1 MKKIV
6 KFEFE
11 GKIVTVEVER
21 NGDVLSIQKDGKN
34 YSVILKSDEI
44 IIPEKNIKQPSK
56 ETIVQ
61 KEIKK
66 TVPIVSQSNSPGDI
80 VAPMTGT
87 IREISVT
94 VGKEVTEGEVV
105 FVMEAMKMDI
115 EVPTAIKGTIEV
127 INVNVGDSV
136 TEGQLLAKIN

>member
-66 TVPIVSQSNSPGDI
+66 TVPIVSQSNSPSDI

>member
-66 TVPIVSQSNSPGDI
+66 TVLELGGSDCFIVLGDAD
-80 VAPMTGT
+80 VDMAA
-87 IREISVT
+87 
-94 VGKEVTEGEVV
+94 K
-105 FVMEAMKMDI
+105 
-115 EVPTAIKGTIEV
+115 TAILARFL
-127 INVNVGDSV
+127 NS
-136 TEGQLLAKIN
+136 GQSL

>member
-66 TVPIVSQSNSPGDI
+66 PVPIVSQSNSPGDI

-87 IREISVT
+87 IREISVI

-115 EVPTAIKGTIEV
+115 EVPTATKGTIEV
-127 INVNVGDSV
+127 VNVNVGDSV

>member
-66 TVPIVSQSNSPGDI
+66 PVPIVSQSNSPGDI

-87 IREISVT
+87 IREISVI

-105 FVMEAMKMDI
+105 FIMEAMKMDI

-127 INVNVGDSV
+127 VNVNVGDSV

>member
-56 ETIVQ
+56 KTIVQ

>member
-44 IIPEKNIKQPSK
+44 IIPEKNIKQPTK